1 MNTQRQSKKKSGKLT
16 FIITLVLLVLVI
28 AAVWGR
34 RLYTQYK
41 EISDIIDQA
50 ETLAQAE
57 DYAGALEY
65 LNDAQA
71 ERPSEE
77 RLADKYA
84 EINGRKIAFEIESA
98 ISEAEDLAAQSNY
111 ADALAALDA
120 CMEEYPNSRSL
131 KEKRVDLLSRKT
143 EYEITSAIDE
153 AESLAASSDYDGAV
167 AALAAGLKE
176 HPDSDELEK
185 KQTEMQTRRIDY
197 EIESTMSAAESLA
210 ASDDYEGAI
219 ARLDAGL
226 HKYPDAKL
234 LQDKLGEYKGVLLEK
249 AKAKTLTD
257 AKALADAGAY
267 ESALSI
273 IKAAQQAYGSSKEY
287 DNAYAAYSKENAL
300 IQAKSAADSGDYISA
315 ISLISGAQKLN
326 ANDVDLILAFNTY
339 TDGYISEVLTDA
351 DAYLKDNRFDD
362 AISVVNAALKVLPG
376 NGTLTNKKTALENMK
391 PISLANLDVF
401 NGGWEWNNSTPV
413 DPFGNDYSSA
423 CNYVI
428 FSDYYR
434 DIISQKGHLGEINGY
449 RQVSAEYHT
458 DTKFEFLTM
467 QLAPY
472 EKICKD
478 GKAYVQVYAD
488 SELVYTSP
496 TIVRKTEAFPCQVNI
511 SGADYI
517 EIIVSIYI
525 GGTIDG
531 NNEGAIILANA
542 QLWP

>member
-16 FIITLVLLVLVI
+16 FIITLVLLILVI

-65 LNDAQA
+65 LNDAQT

-226 HKYPDAKL
+226 RKYPDAKL

-376 NGTLTNKKTALENMK
+376 NETLTNKKTALENSK
-391 PISLANLDVF
+391 PIPITSLKELNSDS
-401 NGGWEWNNSTPV
+401 WRWNDGV
-413 DPFGNDYSSA
+413 AKDPFENDYSSR
-423 CNYVI
+423 CNYCISDWLWTKSYVEYRIYGKYERLTGVI
-428 FSDYYR
+428 APHAT
-434 DIISQKGHLGEINGY
+434 IGENGSGIVY
-449 RQVSAEYHT
+449 
-458 DTKFEFLTM
+458 
-467 QLAPY
+467 
-472 EKICKD
+472 I
-478 GKAYVQVYAD
+478 YAD
-488 SELVYTSP
+488 DALIYTSP
-496 TIVRKTEAFPCQVNI
+496 TVVQKTDAFNFDVDI
-511 SGADYI
+511 SGAEYI
-517 EIIVSIYI
+517 KILFDNS
-525 GGTIDG
+525 GGDKELLIADV
-531 NNEGAIILANA
+531 

>member
-226 HKYPDAKL
+226 RKYPDAKL

-376 NGTLTNKKTALENMK
+376 NGTLTNKKTELENSK
-391 PISLANLDVF
+391 PIPITSLKELNSK
-401 NGGWEWNNSTPV
+401 NWKWNDGV
-413 DPFGNDYSSA
+413 AEDPFGNDYSSG
-423 CNYVI
+423 CNYVVTLCCRGDAYVEYRVYGKYTKLTGLI
-428 FSDYYR
+428 SPYAKIDKDKKVVVQVHADDVQIYSSPAVGQKTDAFNFEVDITGAEYIKIDFSGDYY
-434 DIISQKGHLGEINGY
+434 G
-449 RQVSAEYHT
+449 
-458 DTKFEFLTM
+458 
-467 QLAPY
+467 
-472 EKICKD
+472 KI
-478 GKAYVQVYAD
+478 
-488 SELVYTSP
+488 L
-496 TIVRKTEAFPCQVNI
+496 
-511 SGADYI
+511 
-517 EIIVSIYI
+517 
-525 GGTIDG
+525 
-531 NNEGAIILANA
+531 LANV